1 MARFDDLNEEPIY
14 NTRAVVQRTGV
25 PADTF
30 RAWERRHG
38 LPSPVRTSGNQRLYS
53 EQDIALVNW
62 LRDRTASGMTITQA
76 IALFRS
82 QNGTPHV
89 NGSDPGA
96 TAAQLPGG
104 DAGSSLPGIVHRL
117 VDALINLDG
126 TTADRIVED
135 ALVMTTVESV
145 CLDVLQATLVQIG
158 HLWERDQA
166 GIASEHYASAFVQRK
181 FASLFN
187 QSNPH
192 EGRGPVVSACP
203 EGEQHEIGLL
213 LTSLFLSR
221 RGYKIVYL
229 GSNLP
234 LHDLVGTVRMIQP
247 PLILLSASRAETA
260 HRLRDIIPVLQASLN
275 PDLRRKGYP
284 AVGFGGHVFS
294 VQPELRDGIDG
305 LFLGSDARE
314 AMTYIDRLMAGVAS

>member
-1 MARFDDLNEEPIY
+1 MPQASRPTQPQRPMRESRGASKTSCDKVPGCGRTVHPEDPFPQEGVAQSVCKPLTDSKSRCYSQRVEVRRVARFDDLNEEPIY

-234 LHDLVGTVRMIQP
+234 LHDLVGT
-247 PLILLSASRAETA
+247 
-260 HRLRDIIPVLQASLN
+260 
-275 PDLRRKGYP
+275 
-284 AVGFGGHVFS
+284 
-294 VQPELRDGIDG
+294 
-305 LFLGSDARE
+305 
-314 AMTYIDRLMAGVAS
+314 